1 MKVVINKGFGSFELT
16 NGQFERVLALKGIE
30 FDTILTKFGW
40 IDYLEKG
47 TNNPLQFSIWDMER
61 NDPHLVQVVE
71 ESGDC
76 VVDQG
81 IDGLKIVEIP
91 DGISWQID
99 DYDGNE
105 WVSETHRTWG

>member
-1 MKVVINKGFGSFELT
+1 
-16 NGQFERVLALKGIE
+16 
-30 FDTILTKFGW
+30 
-40 IDYLEKG
+40 
-47 TNNPLQFSIWDMER
+47 MER